1 MGFMGCSFEHLPIR
15 IQGISLA
22 YRAPPH
28 QTTNKIEWAIAL
40 PFFLLFKCN
49 LLTPET
55 Q

>member
-1 MGFMGCSFEHLPIR
+1 MDLMGCSFEHLPIR
-15 IQGISLA
+15 IQSILLA
-22 YRAPPH
+22 YRVLPH